1 MLLSTFKAGREWDPY
16 SDQQIY
22 FIKEGSCTLDAYD
35 RKFVVEDTALRVG
48 MGDAPAMADSGPL
61 AHVLIQG
68 GRAVGTLGHE
78 EEMRRMRRQLIP
90 KKLMAKLGVGGLFGG
105 GPAAMG
111 EGEMQVRGTLPRG
124 ADGRCGE
131 GVGGCERCGK
141 VWGLGRCGKVG
152 GACVGGAWV
161 VHKVR
166 GAGRAVE
173 QLPGCLTRNR
183 NTTLLA
189 SLLPAS
195 QNAFYRRP

>member
-16 SDQQIY
+16 SDHQIY

-111 EGEMQVRGTLPRG
+111 EGEMQVRGMSAG
-124 ADGRCGE
+124 VEQVGSVGGVDE
-131 GVGGCERCGK
+131 GVGTRGK
-141 VWGLGRCGKVG
+141 VWEACGCGMVREG
-152 GACVGGAWV
+152 CVGGA
-161 VHKVR
+161 
-166 GAGRAVE
+166 
-173 QLPGCLTRNR
+173 
-183 NTTLLA
+183 
-189 SLLPAS
+189 
-195 QNAFYRRP
+195 